1 MLIIEQINFNDYN
14 ENLIVS
20 SSEDMKNLLQEDQ
33 EKNLIDLV
41 KRSFDYQKLLNLNLI
56 KKIVSLHE
64 IFLNDFLEIFDN
76 PIRLL
81 YLQIIYLLTNNK
93 NGITIISNIGY
104 IKVHEKLYEEESI
117 IGDCIIIFNLDE
129 FVIALVTYYRL
140 IFHDIMN
147 ISGFLTNCLDKY
159 VDLTNKRPT
168 LLKYLQLIVAR
179 ILNDSQ
185 YADSIVYKIK
195 NVFKT

>member
-104 IKVHEKLYEEESI
+104 IKVLEKLYEEESI